1 MAPKTSEQYEE
12 IRESRQHQIME
23 AAMELFAERGYQNT
37 SVNQIA
43 IKCKISKGLMYNYFG
58 SKEELLQK
66 IIYGI
71 LDHFLEMFDMD
82 KNGVLTKQELIDFI
96 NQSFEMIE
104 KDARFWKLYFAILV
118 QPAVF
123 AMFQE
128 KFMDLLMP
136 FLELLTN
143 YYRSQGSENP
153 EAEAR
158 LFGAML
164 DGVGFDFILDEKN
177 FPMEEVKKL
186 IIQKFAN

>member
-1 MAPKTSEQYEE
+1 MAPKSSEQYEE

-23 AAMELFAERGYQNT
+23 AAMELFAEQGYQNT

-43 IKCKISKGLMYNYFG
+43 TKCKISKGLMYNYFG

-82 KNGVLTKQELIDFI
+82 KDGILTKEELIKFI
-96 NQSFEMIE
+96 NMSFDMIE
-104 KDARFWKLYFAILV
+104 KEVSFWKLYFAILV

-128 KFMDLLMP
+128 KFMALLMP

-143 YYRSQGSENP
+143 YYRSQGSKNP

-177 FPMEEVKKL
+177 FPMEDIKKL
-186 IIQKFAN
+186 IIEKFVN